1 MCKQIKTPGNIKFG
15 DMPAEY
21 RMKFLKLKEAELKKQ
36 EEKQKKKEEEKLKK
50 LYNKSNHGGNK

>member
-1 MCKQIKTPGNIKFG
+1 MGKEIKTPGNIKFG

-21 RMKFLKLKEAELKKQ
+21 RMKFLKLKEEELKKQ